1 MSPERPIAVYST
13 LPISS
18 YRQDDQQA
26 AEDKEQDFSLKLIV
40 IENKPKPINTGLLFI
55 KAPETWLDINST

>member
-1 MSPERPIAVYST
+1 MYST

-26 AEDKEQDFSLKLIV
+26 AEDKEQDFFLKLIV

-55 KAPETWLDINST
+55 KAPET

>member
-1 MSPERPIAVYST
+1 MAVYST

-40 IENKPKPINTGLLFI
+40 IENKPKPN
-55 KAPETWLDINST
+55 